1 MKKFKIA
8 YYEDSAYLKI
18 FKAKTKEDAL
28 KKAWSNTPQDF
39 FEWCSLYDDLKHIKQ
54 KEVA

>member
-28 KKAWSNTPQDF
+28 KKA
-39 FEWCSLYDDLKHIKQ
+39 H
-54 KEVA
+54 KELWDTASWEIGPDK